1 MTSARGQNRWSVATA
16 RTRFA
21 GGERGVMTGV
31 SLHAQ
36 DAGVRAAWNDS
47 FLGRL
52 PGEDHRNELLTEAVV
67 STFAAGHLV
76 QETDY
81 AWLTEPYPITLVVD
95 GVFRGFLR
103 SPQGRQATLQYMRRG
118 DSWGLARSISDQ
130 PAFEQH
136 LHFQA
141 LVPSRLLMI
150 RGPRFRAAVERDP
163 AVGLALSRELARLMM
178 LRTSALEASVF
189 ADTAT
194 RIAQH
199 ISQLAI
205 SDPESGLPTVWLSQ
219 QELADSVGTVREV
232 VSRIIGRFRA
242 QGIVR
247 YSGRKLE
254 ILDVEALEQEA
265 VIE

>member
-1 MTSARGQNRWSVATA
+1 M
-16 RTRFA
+16 
-21 GGERGVMTGV
+21 
-31 SLHAQ
+31 
-36 DAGVRAAWNDS
+36 
-47 FLGRL
+47 
-52 PGEDHRNELLTEAVV
+52 
-67 STFAAGHLV
+67 

-81 AWLTEPYPITLVVD
+81 AWLTEPYPVTLVVD
-95 GVFRGFLR
+95 VVFRGFLT
-103 SPQGRQATLQYMRRG
+103 SSQGRQATLQYMRRG
-118 DSWGLARSISDQ
+118 DSWGLARSISEQ

-141 LVPSRLLMI
+141 LVPARLLLI
-150 RGPRFRAAVERDP
+150 RGTRFRAAAERDP
-163 AVGLALSRELARLMM
+163 AVGLALARELARLMM
-178 LRTSALEASVF
+178 LRTSALEASVL

-205 SDPESGLPTVWLSQ
+205 SGPDSKLPTVWFSQ

-247 YSGRKLE
+247 YADRKLE
-254 ILDVEALEQEA
+254 ILDVEALAQVA
-265 VIE
+265 LIE